1 MHDTDMDG
9 MNRRDFLRASGV
21 TGASALLAGANV
33 ITFDSVAAAATR
45 EPLPL
50 GTGILVTVTLY
61 GGNDGLN
68 TVIPYTDPIYA
79 ARRPGL
85 AFSEAEVLPLA
96 DGLGLNAGMTGMKR
110 LWDEGHLAIVRGVG
124 YPNPNHSHFASMDI
138 WQSAS
143 PAAPSRSGW
152 LGRWLDTQTP
162 NSMHALGIGN
172 TLPPMLVGNTSAG
185 STLPIGGLST
195 PTGRLG
201 KQLQRLAVAT
211 PSYPSLRLE
220 AAAALADMFD
230 NASATSRALTARVP
244 GTTAPMTGSGLA
256 AQLDVVAKLINA
268 GAPTRAYSVSLS
280 GFDTHADEKGKQTA
294 LLTELS
300 AAIDRFQQQIDATT
314 RRDDVT
320 VLVYSEFGRRVPGN
334 LSQGTDHGTSGP
346 AFVIGNAVKG
356 GFYGDQPGLS
366 DLRDDDLQVT
376 TDFRD
381 IYATL
386 LEGVLDTDA
395 AAILNGW
402 RGRLPLLTP

>member
-1 MHDTDMDG
+1 MHGTDMDG
-9 MNRRDFLRASGV
+9 MNRRDFLRASGM
-21 TGASALLAGANV
+21 TGAAALLAGANV
-33 ITFDSVAAAATR
+33 LSFDEVANAATL

-85 AFSEAEVLPLA
+85 AFTEAEVLPLA
-96 DGLGLNAGMTGMKR
+96 DGLALNAGMTGMKR
-110 LWDEGHLAIVRGVG
+110 LWDAGQLAIVRGVG
-124 YPNPNHSHFASMDI
+124 YPNSNHSHFASMDI

-143 PAAPSRSGW
+143 PTAPTHSGW
-152 LGRWLDTQTP
+152 IGRWLDTQP
-162 NSMHALGIGN
+162 ASSMHALSIGN
-172 TLPPMLVGNTSAG
+172 TLPPMLVGNTTAG
-185 STLPIGGLST
+185 STLPVGGLST
-195 PTGRLG
+195 PGGRLG
-201 KQLQRLAVAT
+201 KQLRHLALAS
-211 PSYPSLRLE
+211 PAYPALRLD
-220 AAAALADMFD
+220 AAAALADMYD
-230 NASATSRALTARVP
+230 NSSATTRALAARPPVSTVAMP
-244 GTTAPMTGSGLA
+244 SSALA
-256 AQLDVVAKLINA
+256 AQLDIVAKLINA

-280 GFDTHADEKGKQTA
+280 GFDTHADEKAKQTA

-300 AAIDRFQQQIDATT
+300 GALDRFLQQMDATM

-346 AFVIGNAVKG
+346 SFVIGHRVKG
-356 GFYGDQPGLS
+356 GFYGDQPSLS

-381 IYATL
+381 IYGAL
-386 LEGVLDTDA
+386 LEGVLAADA
-395 AAILNGW
+395 SPVLNGW
-402 RGRLPLLTP
+402 RGRLPLFAS